1 MKGTKIIQMSISN
14 IRFLDSLNYLPM
26 PLAQLPKAF
35 DLSVNLKK
43 GYFPHLFNTEKNKE
57 YVGPLPPHEYY
68 NPNLMSKPERLIF
81 FKWYDENKNTEFN
94 MRKEIVEYCKNDVI
108 ILTKACLKFRNII
121 LKDNNVCPF
130 TEATTIASTCNL
142 IFRRNFLKAETIGL
156 IPKNGYRFTDIQS
169 KIALQWLIW
178 EEDQRKIN
186 IQHAGK
192 QKEAIINNLK
202 VDGFCEETNQVFE
215 FHGCYYHGHPKCFSY
230 RRDEPLEKNATDTL
244 NSRYEATIS
253 KSARL
258 RLFGYEVIEKWECE
272 FREQLIDNPDMFYL
286 NDHPILINLPLDPR
300 DSFFGGRTENIVTYY
315 KAMENEKIKYI
326 DVCSLYPYV
335 CKYGKFP
342 IGHPEIIVGN
352 DECMKQNLKTTDG
365 LIKCSILPPTD
376 LFIPVLPIKQNN
388 KLIFTLCFTCSEEK
402 NMDDCT
408 HADNKRTLNGTW
420 VIDEVVKALT
430 KGYKIIEIHEIWK
443 YSVQQYDKT
452 SSKPGLFT
460 DIMDKFLKIK
470 QESSDWPKTCV
481 NKELKQQYIEDFFER
496 ENIKLDENKICANPG
511 KRSVAKLILNSF
523 WGKFGQKENQTQ
535 TEIIKTPANF
545 YTLMTDP
552 NKEVHHI
559 LIINDETLVVNWKF
573 KHDEI
578 KPLKTVNVCVA
589 SYTTAQ
595 ARLKLYSYL
604 EKLENRV
611 LYYDTDSI
619 IFISKEGEYEPPL
632 GNFIGDMTDELTSYG
647 DGSFITEFA
656 SGGPKNY
663 GYAVYS
669 TKSQSQVAT
678 YLVLNNDKEGVKII
692 TSNFVRNNQHN
703 VITAPQI
710 KTYR

>member
-1 MKGTKIIQMSISN
+1 MCGGRCKCCQQSPACKNVIENISCLTCKRTFKGLRCFENHVTKN
-14 IRFLDSLNYLPM
+14 ICINLRKCLTCFKNYSTKYGTHKCNTKVCKNCLKQVEQNHVCYITVNKQKPNIDN
-26 PLAQLPKAF
+26 F
-35 DLSVNLKK
+35 VNLKK

-57 YVGPLPPHEYY
+57 YAGPLPPHEYY

-230 RRDEPLEKNATDTL
+230 RHDEPLEKNATDTL

-258 RLFGYEVIEKWECE
+258 RLFVYEVIEKWECE
-272 FREQLIDNPDMFYL
+272 FREQLIDNPDIFYL

-511 KRSVAKLILNSF
+511 KRSVAKHILNSF

-573 KHDEI
+573 KHDE
-578 KPLKTVNVCVA
+578 
-589 SYTTAQ
+589 
-595 ARLKLYSYL
+595 
-604 EKLENRV
+604 
-611 LYYDTDSI
+611 
-619 IFISKEGEYEPPL
+619 
-632 GNFIGDMTDELTSYG
+632 
-647 DGSFITEFA
+647 
-656 SGGPKNY
+656 
-663 GYAVYS
+663 
-669 TKSQSQVAT
+669 
-678 YLVLNNDKEGVKII
+678 
-692 TSNFVRNNQHN
+692 
-703 VITAPQI
+703 
-710 KTYR
+710 